1 MSKKDSDEMKND
13 TVSSRSDIDY
23 DNEFFL
29 LINKS
34 YFFLLEFEWKVII

>member
-1 MSKKDSDEMKND
+1 MLKKDSDEVKNV

>member
-34 YFFLLEFEWKVII
+34 YFFI